1 MKIYKH
7 KITGQLMTIEKMHGN
22 IATCKL
28 LVPVVSK
35 VISHKHFNDVAI
47 CNINN
52 LENNSQKQ
60 LLIQF

>member
-1 MKIYKH
+1 
-7 KITGQLMTIEKMHGN
+7 MTIEKMHGN

-52 LENNSQKQ
+52 IENNSQKQ

>member
-1 MKIYKH
+1 
-7 KITGQLMTIEKMHGN
+7 MTIEKMHGD

-28 LVPVVSK
+28 LVPVASK
-35 VISHKHFNDVAI
+35 AILNKPFNDVAI

-52 LENNSQKQ
+52 LEFNSQKQ

>member
-1 MKIYKH
+1 
-7 KITGQLMTIEKMHGN
+7 MTIEKMHGN

-28 LVPVVSK
+28 LIPILSK
-35 VISHKHFNDVAI
+35 VISHNKFNDVVI